1 MALDFSILGDDG
13 APQGGVELS
22 PALHPDL
29 MEAARANGL
38 RIIQRFD
45 DYYEDS
51 AVAPDEL
58 AEWLAEV
65 AALRNLAIPQELLMF
80 LGRLDKLIRV
90 AAGQGKAV
98 VSIAD

>member
-1 MALDFSILGDDG
+1 MA
-13 APQGGVELS
+13 
-22 PALHPDL
+22 
-29 MEAARANGL
+29 AARANRL

-65 AALRNLAIPQELLMF
+65 ASLRNLAISQELLVF
-80 LGRLDKLIRV
+80 LGRLDQLIRV
-90 AAGQGKAV
+90 AASQGKAV